1 MQVNTDAASKSL
13 TNATYQQLLLSHL
26 QEGRNHMDNQE
37 THRYDDIIKLPHP
50 TSKTHPRMP
59 LYNRATQFSPFAA
72 LAGYDDALR
81 ETARRTDRFVELDE
95 DRKQELDRQIS
106 YLQQHLLDTVPV
118 KIIYFVPN
126 EKKGGGSYTAVEGCV
141 RKIDENTKSLRI
153 QGTEIP
159 VERIYGIDFL

>member
-1 MQVNTDAASKSL
+1 MNEKYKDML
-13 TNATYQQLLLSHL
+13 HL
-26 QEGRNHMDNQE
+26 
-37 THRYDDIIKLPHP
+37 PP
-50 TSKTHPRMP
+50 PVSATHPRMA
-59 LYNRATQFSPFAA
+59 LQDRAAQFSPFAA

-95 DRKQELDRQIS
+95 DRKQEIDRQIS
-106 YLQQHLLDTVPV
+106 YLQQHPLDTVSV
-118 KIIYFVPN
+118 KIIYFVPD
-126 EKKGGGSYTAVEGCV
+126 EKKDGGSYTAVEGRV

>member
-1 MQVNTDAASKSL
+1 MKNIRTCSICL
-13 TNATYQQLLLSHL
+13 TRCQPPIPEWLSSGSFATSTAKMT
-26 QEGRNHMDNQE
+26 RP
-37 THRYDDIIKLPHP
+37 TH
-50 TSKTHPRMP
+50 
-59 LYNRATQFSPFAA
+59 AQFSPFAA

-95 DRKQELDRQIS
+95 DRKQEIDRQIS

-118 KIIYFVPN
+118 KIIYFVPD
-126 EKKGGGSYTAVEGCV
+126 EKKDGGSYTAVEGCV

>member
-1 MQVNTDAASKSL
+1 MNEKYKDML
-13 TNATYQQLLLSHL
+13 H
-26 QEGRNHMDNQE
+26 
-37 THRYDDIIKLPHP
+37 LPH
-50 TSKTHPRMP
+50 TVSANHPRMA
-59 LYNRATQFSPFAA
+59 LQDRAAQFSPFAA

-106 YLQQHLLDTVPV
+106 YLQQHPLDTVPV
-118 KIIYFVPN
+118 KIIYFVPD
-126 EKKGGGSYTAVEGCV
+126 EKKDGGSYTAVEGCV

>member
-1 MQVNTDAASKSL
+1 MENI
-13 TNATYQQLLLSHL
+13 SHK
-26 QEGRNHMDNQE
+26 
-37 THRYDDIIKLPHP
+37 YDDIINLPHHV
-50 TSKTHPRMP
+50 SKKHPP
-59 LYNRATQFSPFAA
+59 LSLHDRAAQFSPFAA

-95 DRKQELDRQIS
+95 DRKQEIDRQIS

-118 KIIYFVPN
+118 KIIYFVPD
-126 EKKGGGSYTAVEGCV
+126 EKKDGGSYTAVEGCV

>member
-1 MQVNTDAASKSL
+1 MTL
-13 TNATYQQLLLSHL
+13 QQLMNSHK
-26 QEGRNHMDNQE
+26 
-37 THRYDDIIKLPHP
+37 YDDIIGLPHP
-50 TSKTHPRMP
+50 VSAKHPQMARED
-59 LYNRATQFSPFAA
+59 RAAQFSPFAA

-118 KIIYFVPN
+118 KIIYFVPD
-126 EKKGGGSYTAVEGCV
+126 EKKDGGSYTAVEGCV

>member
-1 MQVNTDAASKSL
+1 MPEQKNPYA
-13 TNATYQQLLLSHL
+13 
-26 QEGRNHMDNQE
+26 
-37 THRYDDIIKLPHP
+37 DILALPH
-50 TSKTHPRMP
+50 HQAE
-59 LYNRATQFSPFAA
+59 NRPHMSMHDRAAQFSPFAA
-72 LAGYDDALR
+72 LTGYDDALR

-95 DRKQELDRQIS
+95 DRKQEIDRQIS

-118 KIIYFVPN
+118 KIIYFVPD
-126 EKKGGGSYTAVEGCV
+126 EKKDGGSYTAVEGCV

>member
-1 MQVNTDAASKSL
+1 MSA
-13 TNATYQQLLLSHL
+13 
-26 QEGRNHMDNQE
+26 
-37 THRYDDIIKLPHP
+37 
-50 TSKTHPRMP
+50 THPRMA
-59 LYNRATQFSPFAA
+59 LQDRAAQFSPFAA

-95 DRKQELDRQIS
+95 DRKQEIDRQIS

-118 KIIYFVPN
+118 KIIYFVPD
-126 EKKGGGSYTAVEGCV
+126 EKKDGGSYTAVEGCV

>member
-1 MQVNTDAASKSL
+1 MTL
-13 TNATYQQLLLSHL
+13 QQLMNSHK
-26 QEGRNHMDNQE
+26 
-37 THRYDDIIKLPHP
+37 YDDIIGLPHP
-50 TSKTHPRMP
+50 VSAKHPQMARED
-59 LYNRATQFSPFAA
+59 RAAQFSPFAA

-95 DRKQELDRQIS
+95 DRKQEIDRQIS

-118 KIIYFVPN
+118 KIIYFVPD
-126 EKKGGGSYTAVEGCV
+126 EKKDGGSYTAVEGCV

-153 QGTEIP
+153 QGTEIL

>member
-37 THRYDDIIKLPHP
+37 THRYDDIINLPHP

-72 LAGYDDALR
+72 LTGHDAAIA
-81 ETARRTDRFVELDE
+81 ETARRTDEKHQLSEDTIAEL
-95 DRKQELDRQIS
+95 
-106 YLQQHLLDTVPV
+106 
-118 KIIYFVPN
+118 N
-126 EKKGGGSYTAVEGCV
+126 EKLNLLSDSAFRSVE
-141 RKIDENTKSLRI
+141 
-153 QGTEIP
+153 
-159 VERIYGIDFL
+159 